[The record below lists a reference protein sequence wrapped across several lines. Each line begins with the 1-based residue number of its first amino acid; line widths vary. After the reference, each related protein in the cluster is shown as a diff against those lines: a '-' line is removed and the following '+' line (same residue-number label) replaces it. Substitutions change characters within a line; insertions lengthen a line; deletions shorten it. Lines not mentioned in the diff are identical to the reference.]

1 MRRVV
6 AGAAGFV
13 LRVDLLRC
21 VTPSFITI
29 LGQAA
34 STPAE
39 LLGAFALGCVLAG
52 VLPRV
57 AVRFGLPATPTLRA
71 ALLVAL
77 ACRIA
82 LMLTDGGQAQ
92 LWLASIGVA
101 AAVAW
106 TVLVTEQYG
115 DELVEGFLA
124 ALALRSEEQTSEL

>member
-1 MRRVV
+1 MCRHQPNSTRTDTL
-6 AGAAGFV
+6 F
-13 LRVDLLRC
+13 
-21 VTPSFITI
+21 PYPP
-29 LGQAA
+29 LGL
-34 STPAE
+34 S
-39 LLGAFALGCVLAG
+39 L
-52 VLPRV
+52 
-57 AVRFGLPATPTLRA
+57 FGLPATPTLRA

-115 DELVEGFLA
+115 DELVDGFLA
-124 ALALRSEEQTSEL
+124 ALAPAAVTHAAMGTGAAAGVDDQDRQSVV